1 MARYRSHSL
10 EFKRRIAQEFL
21 EGRAGMHE
29 LARRHN
35 LSRNLIR
42 LWIQKFEA
50 GELSDDLADA
60 ERIAE
65 YEGKIA
71 ELERKVGQLTMEV
84 DFLKKAKQLGRQAS
98 GGSSSVVSGPTAS
111 PSREDAKS

>member
-42 LWIQKFEA
+42 LWIQRFEA
-50 GELSDDLADA
+50 GELADDLADG

-65 YEGKIA
+65 YESKIA

-84 DFLKKAKQLGRQAS
+84 DFLKKTSQLRRQAN
-98 GGSSSVVSGPTAS
+98 GGSSSVVSGPTGS
-111 PSREDAKS
+111 PSGEDAKS

>member
-1 MARYRSHSL
+1 L
-10 EFKRRIAQEFL
+10 EFKRRIAKEFL
-21 EGRAGMHE
+21 DGRAGMHE

-42 LWIQKFEA
+42 LWVQRLEA
-50 GELSDDLADA
+50 GELSDDLAEVA
-60 ERIAE
+60 RIAE

-84 DFLKKAKQLGRQAS
+84 DFLKKTKQLGRQPND
-98 GGSSSVVSGPTAS
+98 GNSSIVSGPKVYLA
-111 PSREDAKS
+111 REDAEP